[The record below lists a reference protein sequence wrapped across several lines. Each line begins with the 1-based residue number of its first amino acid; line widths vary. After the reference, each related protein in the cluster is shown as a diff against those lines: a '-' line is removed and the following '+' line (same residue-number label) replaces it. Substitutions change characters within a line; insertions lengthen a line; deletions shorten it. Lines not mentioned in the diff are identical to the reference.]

1 MSYSGN
7 DMALANQLYNFSYY
21 PKFPV
26 TFCDGP
32 FMLNVNG
39 TCTDM
44 RKFTDDMR
52 DDAQSSG
59 ACPMMNKQLG
69 TGANAVCVPTNENY
83 ATPVVGFYGMGTQSV
98 QFGPKQQFTK
108 ACCYGGEGCS

>member
-7 DMALANQLYNFSYY
+7 DMALATKLYNFSYT

-26 TFCDGP
+26 TFCDDP
-32 FMLNVNG
+32 FTMNVNG
-39 TCTDM
+39 ACMDL
-44 RKFTDDMR
+44 RNFTDVMR

-69 TGANAVCVPTNENY
+69 TGDNAVCVPTNENY
-83 ATPVVGFYGMGTQSV
+83 VQSPVGFYGMGTQSV